1 MIKRLA
7 AILSVVML
15 FNTAAVSAQV
25 IKDDRTVLY
34 IATDGND
41 SNDGSKERPFA
52 TIKKARDE

>member
-52 TIKKARDE
+52 TIK